1 MIEIKELK
9 YSQNGTQI
17 ISGLSLNV
25 EEKGIF
31 GILGENSV
39 EKTAI
44 ANLICGCYDADSG
57 CVLVN
62 EKEINRKSFD
72 LKKRVRLVPTMLSAE
87 PTCTPVE
94 NLNFFGEALGVDSE
108 KRYRQI
114 KEALDFMG
122 IENIQ
127 NRQISS
133 LGVAERCRISL
144 AAALIGNPEY
154 IILDEPFSGIDLNT
168 RKEIYDVLLMLG
180 EIKTLILLSH
190 KPSEIKSLCKSV
202 AIINDGKAVL
212 SGNVAEIEARINST
226 HEFHLTVRGNSQSV
240 IDAINATDGVISAKV
255 TSSDKNDVHSVLVE
269 HSPDEKMKD
278 KLFAALSAIN
288 APMLSFKKVTLTLED
303 VYYSLT
309 TKGGER
315 K

>member
-17 ISGLSLNV
+17 INGLSLNV
-25 EEKGIF
+25 EGRGIF
-31 GILGENSV
+31 GILGENSA

-44 ANLICGCYDADSG
+44 ANLICGCYDADGG

-62 EKEINRKSFD
+62 EKEINRKNYD
-72 LKKRVRLVPTMLSAE
+72 LKKRVRLVPTQLLAE
-87 PTCTPVE
+87 PTSTPVE
-94 NLNFFGEALGVDSE
+94 YLDFFGEALGVDSE

-114 KEALDFMG
+114 KEALDLMG
-122 IENIQ
+122 IEDIQ
-127 NRQISS
+127 NRRIST
-133 LGVAERCRISL
+133 LGAAERCRISL

-154 IILDEPFSGIDLNT
+154 IILDEPFGGIDLT
-168 RKEIYDVLLMLG
+168 TLKEIYELLVMLG
-180 EIKTLILLSH
+180 EIKTLVLLSH
-190 KPSEIKSLCKSV
+190 KPSEIKSLCKDV
-202 AIINDGKAVL
+202 AIINGGKAVL
-212 SGNVAEIEARINST
+212 SGNVAQIEARINST

-240 IDAINATDGVISAKV
+240 IDAINSVEGVVSIKI
-255 TSSDKNDVHSVLVE
+255 TSSDKNDVNSILVE

-278 KLFAALSAIN
+278 KLFTALSEIN

-309 TKGGER
+309 SKGGDC